1 MPVPTPAPAPQPGPG
16 AGEPPPAVP
25 GGPAQGA
32 RVPEGPRIRSI
43 RFVGNSLYSE
53 GSLETLMGLKEGG
66 RLTEAALDRDMALL
80 ARYVARARVTKQDA
94 PGGEVDLVVEVE
106 ENPLVVDVRV
116 YGAAELNEADV
127 KSRLSTQVGQPLF
140 EHQLAADAQLLLA
153 EYRRKGYAFASVP
166 TPVITTLPTGGRR
179 VEFTL
184 VEGPKVAVDR
194 VVLRGN
200 HSIPRAE
207 LVEVMQ
213 VQESG
218 LLDIFSP
225 KAWREDLL
233 REDLVA
239 LAALYRDEGFLDAEV
254 ALEDLRFSD
263 DKERVQVTLAI
274 QEHLPYTLGEVKVDL
289 QLPPDGHEGSMTPE
303 DRAAITAD
311 AVRGWM
317 RLVPGARWD
326 GKRAAWG
333 RERAREQLFRRSYL
347 EAQVGEPVL
356 RGREQGNVVDVEVTV
371 RLGWKYRLRRIDFV
385 GNEFTR
391 DSWLRR
397 EVRVVPGG
405 YVDRNELE
413 RGEARLRRSKF
424 FDRSTLEL
432 LDVPAAEMGGLPGE
446 DASAWKDARYEIV
459 ESKTGKLGFSVGLST
474 GGGLFGTVSF
484 QKRNFDIS
492 RPPRS
497 WDDLWSGR
505 AFTGNGQTF
514 DISIAPGTE
523 NTTFAVGFAEPRLF
537 GSEWQLSLR
546 GYRRLEFRDDHEV
559 DRLGAQ
565 LGLARTVFR
574 RSDDTLVVS
583 AGVRGRLEQAQV
595 LDLADDA
602 TPGAALFYGYNAV
615 HSLRAYA
622 SVRETDDLRRE
633 TREFEGTV
641 GAELLGTVLGGDI
654 HALRL
659 EGNAT
664 QSWVLGTD
672 DEGRRRRLVLRGRVG
687 WVEPLEDTPEVPA
700 FERYY
705 LGGNDFRGFDR
716 RGVGPHING
725 YPTGGQWLLVGGVE
739 YQQPLGNDTFSAVV
753 FCDVGTLGTSLDD
766 DDAWR
771 LRVAAGPGLRI
782 KIPMLGDA
790 PLALDFGFVLADEAE
805 DRRRLFS
812 FDLSRDF

>member
-1 MPVPTPAPAPQPGPG
+1 MPAPAAEPVVAPEPGPG
-16 AGEPPPAVP
+16 ARA
-25 GGPAQGA
+25 
-32 RVPEGPRIRSI
+32 PEGPRIRNI

-66 RLTEAALDRDMALL
+66 RLTDAALDRDMALL
-80 ARYVARARVTKQDA
+80 ARYVARARVTRQEA

-106 ENPLVVDVRV
+106 ENPLVVEVRV
-116 YGAAELNEADV
+116 YGAAEFNEDDIR
-127 KSRLSTQVGQPLF
+127 SRLSTKVGQPLF
-140 EHQLAADAQLLLA
+140 EHQLAADAQMLLA

-166 TPVITTLPTGGRR
+166 PPVITSVPTGGRR
-179 VEFTL
+179 VEFTI
-184 VEGPKVAVDR
+184 VEGPEVSVDR

-200 HSIPRAE
+200 QSIARGD
-207 LVEVMQ
+207 LIEVMQ
-213 VQESG
+213 VQERK
-218 LLDIFSP
+218 IWEVFSP
-225 KAWREDLL
+225 KAYREDLL

-263 DKERVQVTLAI
+263 NKERVQVTIAI
-274 QEHLPYTLGEVKVDL
+274 QEHLPYTLGEVKVVL
-289 QLPPDGHEGSMTPE
+289 QLPPEGREGSMTPE

-317 RLVPGARWD
+317 GLVPGARWD

-333 RERAREQLFRRSYL
+333 RERVREQLFRRSYL
-347 EAQVGEPVL
+347 EAVVGEPVL
-356 RGREQGNVVDVEVTV
+356 RGRASGNVVDAEVTV

-405 YVDRNELE
+405 YADRNELE

-424 FDRSTLEL
+424 FDRSSLEL
-432 LDVPAAEMGGLPGE
+432 VDVPAAEMGGQPDE

-514 DISIAPGTE
+514 DITLAPGTE
-523 NTTFAVGFAEPRLF
+523 NTTFAVGFVEPRLF
-537 GSEWQLSLR
+537 STEWQLSLR
-546 GYRRLEFRDDHEV
+546 GYRRLEYRDDHEV
-559 DRLGAQ
+559 DRLGLQA
-565 LGLARTVFR
+565 GLARTVFR
-574 RSDDTLVVS
+574 RSDDTLVVMG
-583 AGVRGRLEQAQV
+583 GVRGRLEQAQV
-595 LDLADDA
+595 LDLADNA
-602 TPGAALFYGYNAV
+602 TPGAELFRGYHQV

-622 SVRETDDLRRE
+622 TLATSDDVRRE
-633 TREFEGTV
+633 TRSLDVTA

-654 HALRL
+654 HALKL
-659 EGNAT
+659 DGNAT
-664 QSWVLGTD
+664 QAWVLGTD
-672 DEGRRRRLVLRGRVG
+672 DEGRRQRLVLKGRVA
-687 WVEPLEDTPEVPA
+687 WAKALEDTPEVPA
-700 FERYY
+700 FERSY
-705 LGGNDFRGFDR
+705 LGGNDFRGFER

-725 YPTGGQWLLVGGVE
+725 YPTGGEWLLVGTLE
-739 YQQPLGNDTFSAVV
+739 YQQPLSNDTFSLVA
-753 FCDVGTLGTSLDD
+753 FCDVGTLATSLED

-771 LRVAAGPGLRI
+771 LRVAVGPGLRI

>member
-1 MPVPTPAPAPQPGPG
+1 MPVPGVDGTR
-16 AGEPPPAVP
+16 PPA
-25 GGPAQGA
+25 GS
-32 RVPEGPRIRSI
+32 EGPRIRSI

-66 RLTEAALDRDMALL
+66 RLTDAALDRDMALL
-80 ARYVARARVTKQDA
+80 ARYVARARVTRQEA

-106 ENPLVVDVRV
+106 ENPLVVEVRV
-116 YGAAELNEADV
+116 YGAAEVDEASV
-127 KSRLSTQVGQPLF
+127 RSRLSTKVGEPLF
-140 EHQLAADAQLLLA
+140 EHQLAADAQVLLA
-153 EYRRKGYAFASVP
+153 EYRRKGYAFATVP
-166 TPVITTLPTGGRR
+166 VPVITALPSGGRR
-179 VEFTL
+179 VEFTI
-184 VEGPKVAVDR
+184 VEGPQVSVDR

-213 VQESG
+213 VQERR

-225 KAWREDLL
+225 KPWREDLL

-239 LAALYRDEGFLDAEV
+239 LAQLYRDEGFLDAEV

-263 DKERVQVTLAI
+263 DKERVQVTIAI
-274 QEHLPYTLGEVKVDL
+274 QEHLPYTLGELTVDL

-303 DRAAITAD
+303 DRAALGVE
-311 AVRGWM
+311 AVRGW
-317 RLVPGARWD
+317 LGLQPGMRWD

-333 RERAREQLFRRSYL
+333 RERVREQLFRRSYL
-347 EAQVGEPVL
+347 EAVVGEPVL
-356 RGREQGNVVDVEVTV
+356 RGRESGTVVDATITV

-391 DSWLRR
+391 DAWLRR

-413 RGEARLRRSKF
+413 RGEARLRRAKF
-424 FDRSTLEL
+424 FDRSSLEL
-432 LDVPAAEMGGLPGE
+432 LDVPAAEMGGEEGE

-459 ESKTGKLGFSVGLST
+459 EAKTGKLGFSVGLST

-523 NTTFAVGFAEPRLF
+523 NTTFAIGFGEPRLF
-537 GSEWQLSLR
+537 GSEWQLNLR
-546 GYRRLEFRDDHEV
+546 AYRRMEFRDDHEV

-565 LGLARTVFR
+565 LGLARTLFR
-574 RSDDTLVVS
+574 RNDDTLVVT
-583 AGVRGRLEQAQV
+583 AGLRGRLEQVQV

-602 TPGAALFYGYNAV
+602 TPGAALFYGWNQV
-615 HSLRAYA
+615 HSLRAYGTLRA
-622 SVRETDDLRRE
+622 SDDVRRE
-633 TREFEGTV
+633 MRSLDLAV
-641 GAELLGTVLGGDI
+641 GAELLGTVLGGDV
-654 HALRL
+654 HALKL
-659 EGNAT
+659 DGSVT
-664 QSWVLGTD
+664 QSWVLAMD
-672 DEGRRRRLVLRGRVG
+672 DEGRRQKLTLKGRVG
-687 WVEPLEDTPEVPA
+687 WARALDDTPEVPA
-700 FERYY
+700 FERSY
-705 LGGNDFRGFDR
+705 LGGNDFRGFER
-716 RGVGPHING
+716 RGVGPHVNG
-725 YPTGGQWLLVGGVE
+725 YPTGGEWLLTGGVE
-739 YQQPLGNDTFSAVV
+739 WFHPLGSDTFGAVL

-771 LRVAAGPGLRI
+771 MRVTVGPGLRV